1 MTNEVTVTVNE
12 PKAVTIM
19 TRRNTLREIA
29 NEISIKRTGKPRTGE
44 ISFRTL
50 VEGQKLPNG
59 ASMNGFRVNFESV
72 GWRDFTWNNTQ
83 IKGCGIFVNKN
94 MSVTPLMRGVA
105 GAVRTASGQMPIDIR
120 KIRQMNG
127 QQLLFTLVP
136 CPNYLDTSDIEQY
149 VHVVFLTTQGN
160 FLTLLPRETELLYR
174 LRHHDTPFH
183 TIIHGTTIGPQCQLM
198 HGQTES
204 ASGVVQTASNKYDLS
219 RKPVD
224 ETRFAKDRDFITLH
238 ARFISDFNVFLVNN
252 IYPNR
257 VKSIND
263 VTLQAN
269 YWEEEAKKVSSQSS
283 SSKNP
288 RLFWPDPTWLLHFKW
303 DKVTNIFDD
312 WK

>member
-50 VEGQKLPNG
+50 VDGQELPSG
-59 ASMNGFRVNFESV
+59 TSMSGFRVNFESV

-94 MSVTPLMRGVA
+94 MNVTPLMRGVA
-105 GAVRTASGQMPIDIR
+105 GAVRTTNSQAPIDIR

-136 CPNYLDTSDIEQY
+136 CPNYLDTADTEAYS
-149 VHVVFLTTQGN
+149 HVAFLTTQGN
-160 FLTLLPRETELLYR
+160 FLTLLPRETFILNR
-174 LRHHDTPFH
+174 VRHHETPFH
-183 TIIHGTTIGPQCQLM
+183 TIIHGPTVGPQCQLM
-198 HGQTES
+198 HGQTANEE
-204 ASGVVQTASNKYDLS
+204 GVSLSMSNKYTLS
-219 RKPVD
+219 RKSVD
-224 ETRFAKDRDFITLH
+224 ETKNGGDYAFSISHAKLM
-238 ARFISDFNVFLVNN
+238 ADFNVFLVDN

-269 YWEEEAKKVSSQSS
+269 YWEEEAKKVSGQLA

-288 RLFWPDPTWLLHFKW
+288 KLFWPDPNWLLFFKW
-303 DKVTNIFDD
+303 DRVTNMFDD

>member
-1 MTNEVTVTVNE
+1 MTNEVTVAVNE

-50 VEGQKLPNG
+50 VDGQELPSG
-59 ASMNGFRVNFESV
+59 TSMNGFRVNFESV
-72 GWRDFTWNNTQ
+72 EWRDFTWNNTQ

-94 MSVTPLMRGVA
+94 MNVTPLMRGVA
-105 GAVRTASGQMPIDIR
+105 GAVRTTNGQVPIDIR

-127 QQLLFTLVP
+127 QQLIFTLVP
-136 CPNYLDTSDIEQY
+136 CPNYLDTADTEAYS
-149 VHVVFLTTQGN
+149 HVAFLTTQGN

-174 LRHHDTPFH
+174 LRHHNTHFH
-183 TIIHGTTIGPQCQLM
+183 TIIHGSTIGPQCQLM
-198 HGQTES
+198 HGQTENYD
-204 ASGVVQTASNKYDLS
+204 GVRLSASNKYDLS

-224 ETRFAKDRDFITLH
+224 ESKYDLDRAFTKPHTRLIA
-238 ARFISDFNVFLVNN
+238 DFNVFLVDN

-269 YWEEEAKKVSSQSS
+269 YWEEEAKRVSGQLA

-288 RLFWPDPTWLLHFKW
+288 KLFWPDPNWLLFFKW
-303 DKVTNIFDD
+303 DRVTNMFDD